1 MIMKLFERKYN
12 LIILVLALFAGITA
26 CEKDVIL
33 DLASI
38 EGKYIIVE
46 GNLIDDGSRQWIRLT
61 RSSSYY
67 DVTTG
72 DAVQD
77 ASVLVEGNNQVWQF
91 QELFPDSL
99 PGYYFNSQI
108 SSALTETMYHLHIET
123 TDNSIFFAQSELR
136 PVPVLDSVTVKL
148 NPFSELNFFDT
159 TVYDLIAHFADLP
172 GDGDH
177 YLFNLYINNKL
188 KTPRPTDK
196 EPMSDV
202 NLDEYSSY
210 AVLNLNENDIAPGDT
225 LILEMR
231 SISKEKFDFYS
242 IFFFQT
248 DLSGNPFAGAPPANI
263 PTNLSEGARGF
274 FQVSAV
280 NRKSAIFQ
288 PPQP

>member
-1 MIMKLFERKYN
+1 MKAIKIKFN
-12 LIILVLALFAGITA
+12 LIILVLALIAGITA

-33 DLASI
+33 DLADI
-38 EGKYIIVE
+38 EGKYVIVE
-46 GNLIDDGSRQWIRLT
+46 ANLIDDGSRQWIRLT

-67 DVTTG
+67 DVNTG
-72 DAVQD
+72 NAEQNAFVIVQ
-77 ASVLVEGNNQVWQF
+77 GNNKSWDF
-91 QELFPDSL
+91 TELHPDSL
-99 PGYYFNSQI
+99 PGYYFNSHI
-108 SSALTETMYHLHIET
+108 SSALTETTYELMIET
-123 TDNSIFFAQSELR
+123 ADNQTFFAQSEFR

-159 TVYDLIAHFADLP
+159 AVYDVIAHFADLP

-188 KTPRPTDK
+188 RTLRPTDK

-225 LILEMR
+225 LTLEMR
-231 SISKEKFDFYS
+231 SISKENFDFYGV
-242 IFFFQT
+242 FFFQT

-263 PTNLSEGARGF
+263 PTNLSEGGRGF
-274 FQVSAV
+274 FQVSSV
-280 NRKSAIFQ
+280 NRKMIIFQ
-288 PPQP
+288 PPQ

>member
-1 MIMKLFERKYN
+1 MKAIKIKFN
-12 LIILVLALFAGITA
+12 LIILVLALIAGITA

-33 DLASI
+33 DLADI
-38 EGKYIIVE
+38 EGKYVIVE
-46 GNLIDDGSRQWIRLT
+46 ANLIDDGSRQWIRLT

-67 DVTTG
+67 DVNTG
-72 DAVQD
+72 NAEQNAFVIVQ
-77 ASVLVEGNNQVWQF
+77 GNNQSWDF
-91 QELFPDSL
+91 TELHPDSL
-99 PGYYFNSQI
+99 PGYYFNSHI
-108 SSALTETMYHLHIET
+108 SSALTETTYELMIET
-123 TDNSIFFAQSELR
+123 ADNQTFFAQSEFR

-159 TVYDLIAHFADLP
+159 AVYDVIAHFADLP

-188 KTPRPTDK
+188 RTLRPTDK

-225 LILEMR
+225 LTLEMR
-231 SISKEKFDFYS
+231 SISKENFDFYGV
-242 IFFFQT
+242 FFFQT

-263 PTNLSEGARGF
+263 PTNLSEGGRGF
-274 FQVSAV
+274 FQVSSV
-280 NRKSAIFQ
+280 NRKMIIFQ
-288 PPQP
+288 PPQ